1 MLDSLRKK
9 LTLLCT
15 FITAAILI
23 IITLISFY
31 LLKTALDNRNRL
43 TLMNEVTSIVQHLQN
58 ETSISHDWLAQQE
71 INNHA
76 IIAIRSKNNVFQF
89 PGVYPTYTDRTSLI
103 EKARTIGINE
113 YHFSSLSQYFMNN
126 NQQTVS
132 FPIHTSLEHYLATIT
147 AFNKNSSSY
156 ELIVL
161 KDMSSN
167 DTEIIRLALIFI
179 GLILAGILLL
189 SYFSWW
195 FAGKAIVP
203 IKISQ
208 QEQTDFVAAASHE
221 LRSPVAVI
229 QSTAEIMLHSEN
241 KADFNGTQIIYT
253 ECHHLSRLI
262 SDLLLLARTDSGR
275 WTIHKELTQ
284 IDNLVLEIYD
294 HFLPLATAQHHQL
307 GIALPELIPAPI
319 LLDAERIKQV
329 LSILID
335 NAIAYTPKGSQ
346 ITLLMNVSNKQVEL
360 GVMDNGPGISNEEKA
375 NVFKRFYRL
384 DSARKSNSHCGLGL
398 SIAYEIL
405 KLHGT
410 KLTLTDS
417 PGGGC
422 TFKFTLS
429 YH

>member
-1 MLDSLRKK
+1 
-9 LTLLCT
+9 
-15 FITAAILI
+15 
-23 IITLISFY
+23 
-31 LLKTALDNRNRL
+31 
-43 TLMNEVTSIVQHLQN
+43 MNEVTSIVQHLQN
-58 ETSISHDWLAQQE
+58 ETSISYDWLAQQE

-113 YHFSSLSQYFMNN
+113 YHFSALSQYFMNN
-126 NQQTVS
+126 NQETVS

-167 DTEIIRLALIFI
+167 D
-179 GLILAGILLL
+179 
-189 SYFSWW
+189 
-195 FAGKAIVP
+195 
-203 IKISQ
+203 
-208 QEQTDFVAAASHE
+208 
-221 LRSPVAVI
+221 
-229 QSTAEIMLHSEN
+229 AEIMLHSEN

-294 HFLPLATAQHHQL
+294 HFLPLAIAQHHQL

-335 NAIAYTPKGSQ
+335 NAIAYTPEGSQ